1 MNNIQKLLDRNGLSI
16 RQMSIDLEI
25 DYSVAHKLATRDS
38 LDNIAL
44 KRLKEL
50 SKYFGVTIEELYEED

>member
-1 MNNIQKLLDRNGLSI
+1 MNNIQELLEKKDTSI
-16 RQMSIDLEI
+16 RQMAIDLEM
-25 DYSVAHKLATRDS
+25 DYSVAHKLVTRPS

-50 SKYFGVTIEELYEED
+50 SEYFGVTIEELYK